1 MNQALVL
8 HLVVTSL
15 HWNVLVQLMDL
26 GMVML
31 TELHHYKLSLT
42 GMNQALVLHLVVT
55 SLHWNVLVQLMDLGM
70 VMLTE
75 LHHYK

>member
-1 MNQALVL
+1 
-8 HLVVTSL
+8 
-15 HWNVLVQLMDL
+15 MDL
-26 GMVML
+26 GIVML
-31 TELHHYKLSLT
+31 TELNHYKLSLI

-75 LHHYK
+75 LDHYKLTLIGMN

>member
-26 GMVML
+26 GIVML
-31 TELHHYKLSLT
+31 TELDHYKLSFT

-55 SLHWNVLVQLMDLGM
+55 SLHWNVLV
-70 VMLTE
+70 
-75 LHHYK
+75 

>member
-26 GMVML
+26 GIVML
-31 TELHHYKLSLT
+31 TELDHYKLSLT
-42 GMNQALVLHLVVT
+42 GMNQALILHLVVT
-55 SLHWNVLVQLMDLGM
+55 SLHWNVLV
-70 VMLTE
+70 
-75 LHHYK
+75 